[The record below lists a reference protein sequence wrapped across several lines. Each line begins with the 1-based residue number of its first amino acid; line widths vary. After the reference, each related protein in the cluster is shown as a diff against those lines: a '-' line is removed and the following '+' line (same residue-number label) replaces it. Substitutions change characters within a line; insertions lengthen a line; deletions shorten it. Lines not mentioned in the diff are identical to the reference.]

1 MKTIFDAEREIGK
14 FDADRLDWEAGCF
27 EMDHLHECDVVAHTR
42 ADLNHVRGI
51 LKIEQRCFMR
61 AGGQI
66 MEQPWIAPTFEI
78 ESVDGE
84 ESEAQ
89 ALAQSYHNR
98 FCEHARARLCEEAL
112 V

>member
-14 FDADRLDWEAGCF
+14 FDVQRLDWEAPPL
-27 EMDHLHECDVVAHTR
+27 EIENLHECEVVAHTR
-42 ADLNHVRGI
+42 ADLNHARGI

-61 AGGQI
+61 SGGQI
-66 MEQPWIAPTFEI
+66 VEQPWIAPTFEI

-84 ESEAQ
+84 EPEAQ
-89 ALAQSYHNR
+89 ALAQSYHER
-98 FCEHARARLCEEAL
+98 FCEQARQKLCEEAL